1 MRYLTTL
8 SRMFRTVIYIVSLVC
23 LIMPSSLFA
32 GALHQAVRAQDL
44 ITLESLLN
52 PAADIDINE
61 KESRG
66 TTALHL
72 AAATD
77 FYQAVK
83 TLIEHG
89 ADVNV
94 KTETGFTPLHWAAS
108 KNAIESIEILLD
120 NGADVNAKAK
130 SNITPLH
137 WAAGKNASDAV
148 KLLLA
153 AGADINARTGL
164 GYTPLHLAV
173 KKNPY
178 SKSAVL
184 LAEAQADLED
194 QAGFLTVNDLEEPEE
209 ENKISKAVSD
219 AETDKELPETEEK
232 MPVHPG
238 SFLDVSLGPGTS
250 LEFVWIDTLKIWFG
264 KYEITNA
271 QYRQYKIKHI
281 SRAFEGLNLDLADQP
296 AVYVSWNDAD
306 EYCNWLTTT
315 YSNRIPLNCE
325 FRLPTSEEWEFTA
338 ACGDERRYPWG
349 NDWPPQYGNHSDMTA
364 RKNLSQWRGIL
375 GYDDGYTVT
384 CLVEDSGMNEWGIYG
399 LAGNVW
405 EWCED
410 WMDDADRRL
419 KIRKGGSWDFDT
431 KESLRIS
438 ANGFDRPAARY
449 DTIGFRVIVAP
460 KRTINDKR

>member
-1 MRYLTTL
+1 M
-8 SRMFRTVIYIVSLVC
+8 VC
-23 LIMPSSLFA
+23 LAMPPALSA
-32 GALHQAVRAQDL
+32 GPLHQAVRARDL

-61 KESRG
+61 KVSHG
-66 TTALHL
+66 ATALHL
-72 AAATD
+72 AAAID

-89 ADVNV
+89 ADVNA

-108 KNAIESIEILLD
+108 KNAVESIELLLD

-153 AGADINARTGL
+153 AGADINAKTGL
-164 GYTPLHLAV
+164 GYSPLHLAV
-173 KKNPY
+173 KNNPY

-184 LAEAQADLED
+184 LAEAQADIED
-194 QAGFLTVNDLEEPEE
+194 QAGFLTVTDLKEPEIKDE
-209 ENKISKAVSD
+209 EEIVQSD
-219 AETDKELPETEEK
+219 EELPDTEEK
-232 MPVHPG
+232 TPVKPG
-238 SFLDVSLGPGTS
+238 SFLDVTLGPGSS
-250 LEFVWIDTLKIWFG
+250 LEFVWIETLKIWFG
-264 KYEITNA
+264 KYEITNR
-271 QYRQYKIKHI
+271 QYRQYNIKHI
-281 SRAFEGLNLDLADQP
+281 SRATEGLVLDLADQP
-296 AVYVSWNDAD
+296 AVYVSWEDASD
-306 EYCNWLTTT
+306 YCNWLTTT

-325 FRLPTSEEWEFTA
+325 FRLPTAEEWEFTA

-349 NDWPPQYGNHSDMTA
+349 NEWPPLYGNHSDMTA

-405 EWCED
+405 EWCDD
-410 WMDDADRRL
+410 WMDNADRRL

-431 KESLRIS
+431 KESLRVL
-438 ANGFDRPAARY
+438 ANGFDRPSARY

-460 KRTINDKR
+460 KRTTNDER